1 MKASGW
7 IGLALMGAF
16 PVHAEEIGCISTTFR
31 FLGANDKVC
40 VEAFDDPKVPG
51 VSCHISQ
58 ARTGGIKGPLGLA
71 EDPSRFAIAC
81 RQTGPI
87 TLSKAIEE
95 EEEVFSADTSIL
107 FKETQVH
114 RLYDHERNTLVYAA
128 ISTKIIQGSP
138 MSSISTVPI
147 TLEQR
152 GRAGRFENEP
162 INQP

>member
-1 MKASGW
+1 MRFSTLLL
-7 IGLALMGAF
+7 GLALLGAF

-31 FLGANDKVC
+31 VLGANDKVC
-40 VEAFDDPKVPG
+40 VEAFDDPQIPG

-87 TLSKAIEE
+87 VLSAELE
-95 EEEVFSADTSIL
+95 DEDEVFSADTSIL

-114 RLYDHERNTLVYAA
+114 RLYDQKRNTLVYIA
-128 ISTKIIQGSP
+128 ISTKIVEGSP

-147 TLEQR
+147 MR
-152 GRAGRFENEP
+152 WNNAGAPRVSRTNP
-162 INQP
+162 

>member
-1 MKASGW
+1 MKALVL
-7 IGLALMGAF
+7 IGLALLGVV

-31 FLGANDKVC
+31 FVGRNDKVC
-40 VEAFDDPKVPG
+40 VEAFDDPKVSG

-87 TLSKAIEE
+87 VLSAELE
-95 EEEVFSADTSIL
+95 DEDEVFSADTSIL

-114 RLYDHERNTLVYAA
+114 RLYDKKRNTLVYMA
-128 ISTKIIQGSP
+128 ISTKIIEGSP
-138 MSSISTVPI
+138 MSSISTVPVM
-147 TLEQR
+147 R
-152 GRAGRFENEP
+152 WNKAAEP
-162 INQP
+162 GVARSAP

>member
-7 IGLALMGAF
+7 IGLALLGAL

-31 FLGANDKVC
+31 FVGANDKVC
-40 VEAFDDPKVPG
+40 VEAFDDPQIPG

-87 TLSKAIEE
+87 VLSAELKD

-114 RLYDHERNTLVYAA
+114 RLYDQKRNTLLYMA
-128 ISTKIIQGSP
+128 ISTKIIEGSP

-147 TLEQR
+147 MR
-152 GRAGRFENEP
+152 WNNEGEP
-162 INQP
+162 RVSRTNP

>member
-1 MKASGW
+1 MKKASL
-7 IGLALMGAF
+7 IGLAMLIIGQAR
-16 PVHAEEIGCISTTFR
+16 AEDVGCISTTFR

-40 VEAFDDPKVPG
+40 VEAFDDPEIPG

-71 EDPSRFAIAC
+71 EDPSRFSIAC

-87 TLSKAIEE
+87 ALTEKISEE
-95 EEEVFSADTSIL
+95 KEVFSANTSIL

-114 RLYDHERNTLVYAA
+114 RMYDRKRNALVYLA
-128 ISTKIIQGSP
+128 ISTKIVEGSP

-147 TLEQR
+147 VRWEGVAAR
-152 GRAGRFENEP
+152 
-162 INQP
+162 

>member
-1 MKASGW
+1 MRASGW
-7 IGLALMGAF
+7 IGLTLLGVLPA
-16 PVHAEEIGCISTTFR
+16 HAGEVGCVSTTFR

-40 VEAFDDPKVPG
+40 VEAFDDPRISG

-71 EDPSRFAIAC
+71 EDPSRFGVAC

-87 TLSKAIEE
+87 VLPAGLDD
-95 EEEVFSADTSIL
+95 EEEVFTADTSIL

-114 RLYDHERNTLVYAA
+114 RLYDRKRNTLVYMA
-128 ISTKIIQGSP
+128 ISTKVIEGSP

-147 TLEQR
+147 MPWNN
-152 GRAGRFENEP
+152 GARAGVASSTP
-162 INQP
+162 K